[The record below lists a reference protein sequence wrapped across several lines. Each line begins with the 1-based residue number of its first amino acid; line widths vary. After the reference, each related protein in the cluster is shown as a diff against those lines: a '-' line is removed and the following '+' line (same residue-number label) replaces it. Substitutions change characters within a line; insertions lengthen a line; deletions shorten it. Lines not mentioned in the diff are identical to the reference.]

1 MIESE
6 RNPIRINGE
15 GGRDVWNQSL
25 SRNLQ
30 KPGLP
35 KTMAIF
41 DNTSAHSRLTT
52 VCRLAK

>member
-30 KPGLP
+30 KPGLL